1 MPPGTPHHAKCPQA
15 RHRHAKCITAHHKGR
30 GGWEELKG
38 LKYTSTETEAAT
50 DCRYLDYDSNPAMIQ
65 RGSKVLPE
73 INAPQVMGI
82 GPELTYFS
90 ISQYKR

>member
-1 MPPGTPHHAKCPQA
+1 MSAYESPIHELSYAVLLVSKLQVFSEIWQDDYRSVGTVP
-15 RHRHAKCITAHHKGR
+15 R
-30 GGWEELKG
+30 
-38 LKYTSTETEAAT
+38 
-50 DCRYLDYDSNPAMIQ
+50 DSSPLVPNVQ

>member
-1 MPPGTPHHAKCPQA
+1 MDCHVV
-15 RHRHAKCITAHHKGR
+15 
-30 GGWEELKG
+30 EL
-38 LKYTSTETEAAT
+38 ETECVPKRT
-50 DCRYLDYDSNPAMIQ
+50 CRNETQEAPKTQ

-73 INAPQVMGI
+73 INASQVRGI